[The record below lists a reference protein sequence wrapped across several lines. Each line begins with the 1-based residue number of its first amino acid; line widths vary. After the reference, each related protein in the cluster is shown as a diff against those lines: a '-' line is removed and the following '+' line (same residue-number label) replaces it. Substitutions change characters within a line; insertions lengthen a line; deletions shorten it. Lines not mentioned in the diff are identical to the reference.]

1 MRLVMKTGQN
11 VLCNT
16 PLEKD
21 SIIFL
26 EKVALYLQK
35 ESFVCKDSNVSV
47 CKDSVFSVT

>member
-21 SIIFL
+21 SIFL

-47 CKDSVFSVT
+47 LCLQR